1 LKSLIP
7 IISAREIVRQ
17 GQRGATWFI
26 PSLYRIFAAYGER
39 PGLALLWLGFFVLIA
54 FPLSCISA
62 ARPSHLDLS
71 RAVLKSLEVIT
82 FLENRQEGATN
93 ELRTFG
99 VRVLMGVE
107 RIVVS
112 SQVGIFLLALRRLF
126 PQ

>member
-1 LKSLIP
+1 
-7 IISAREIVRQ
+7 
-17 GQRGATWFI
+17 
-26 PSLYRIFAAYGER
+26 
-39 PGLALLWLGFFVLIA
+39 
-54 FPLSCISA
+54 
-62 ARPSHLDLS
+62 
-71 RAVLKSLEVIT
+71 VLKSLEVIT